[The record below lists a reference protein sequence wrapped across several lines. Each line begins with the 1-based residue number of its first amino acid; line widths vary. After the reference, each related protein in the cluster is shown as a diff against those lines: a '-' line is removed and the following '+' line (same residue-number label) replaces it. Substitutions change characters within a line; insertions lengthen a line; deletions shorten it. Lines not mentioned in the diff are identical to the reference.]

1 MAVFPLPKV
10 HADVAA
16 VEGTNFYQNDRLR
29 EEARAVEILS
39 GGFLQVSEYRTNEDL
54 GKMNYAVNAWGPVQV
69 PIVYVSSKT
78 LSEKE
83 GKQRDFGERLQNRQM
98 TFTFRG
104 RTPKLK
110 KDSETLADSKTFRWV
125 SWFDPAGSG
134 KTVLLRFY
142 LSLKD
147 IGSQKKEA
155 IMVDSWSF
163 IDKDKNMDQ
172 QWTNFEK

>member
-1 MAVFPLPKV
+1 M
-10 HADVAA
+10 
-16 VEGTNFYQNDRLR
+16 R

-39 GGFLQVSEYRTNEDL
+39 GGFIQVSEYRSDGDPT
-54 GKMNYAVNAWGPVQV
+54 KMNYAVNAWGPVQV

-78 LSEKE
+78 LKEKE
-83 GKQRDFGERLQNRQM
+83 GKQRDFGDRLQNRQM

-110 KDSETLADSKTFRWV
+110 ADPETPGNSKTFRWL
-125 SWFDPAGSG
+125 SWFDPSGSG

-147 IGSQKKEA
+147 TGAQKKEA

-163 IDKDKNMDQ
+163 IDQDKKLNQ